1 MVRLR
6 ASSKTPEWAG
16 EHLRELRYSAMS
28 FAAAK
33 LKSGNLS
40 AVSVVVEVVFRYKGS
55 SVIRQSLWNRYVGS
69 RLKKGKHLKSDK

>member
-16 EHLRELRYSAMS
+16 EHLGELRYSAMS
-28 FAAAK
+28 LAAAK

-40 AVSVVVEVVFRYKGS
+40 ALIVVVEVLYRYKGS
-55 SVIRQSLWNRYVGS
+55 SVIRQSL
-69 RLKKGKHLKSDK
+69 